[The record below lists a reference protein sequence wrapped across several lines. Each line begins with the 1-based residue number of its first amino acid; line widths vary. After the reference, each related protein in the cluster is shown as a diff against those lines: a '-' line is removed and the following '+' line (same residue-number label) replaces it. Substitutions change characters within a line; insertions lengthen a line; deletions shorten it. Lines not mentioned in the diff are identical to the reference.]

1 MRRKAIP
8 GEALF
13 NLRRWVAAL
22 PLRSQE
28 RRRCIEETAN
38 LYGVSIDTLYRALRE
53 RARPKPLRR
62 ADCGV
67 PRKIPRAEMEHYCE
81 LIAALK
87 LRTSNKQGR
96 HRSTVRAIEL
106 LETHGVETPQ
116 GLVQPAKR
124 LLTKTSVN
132 RYLWA
137 WGYDR
142 ATLSRPP
149 PAVRFE
155 ARHSNDCWQF
165 DLSPSDLKHVKQ
177 PLWVEEGRGHPLLML
192 FSVVDDRSGVCY
204 QEYRCV

>member
-1 MRRKAIP
+1 
-8 GEALF
+8 
-13 NLRRWVAAL
+13 
-22 PLRSQE
+22 
-28 RRRCIEETAN
+28 
-38 LYGVSIDTLYRALRE
+38 
-53 RARPKPLRR
+53 
-62 ADCGV
+62 
-67 PRKIPRAEMEHYCE
+67 MEHYCE

-96 HRSTVRAIEL
+96 HLSTVRAIEL
-106 LETHGVETPQ
+106 LETYGVETPQ
-116 GLVQPAKR
+116 GLVQPAKG

-132 RYLWA
+132 RYLRA

-142 ATLSRPP
+142 TTLSRPP

-204 QEYRCV
+204 QEYRCVYDEDVEAALRFLYNAMALRQSRVSRSRVSRRCSTWITVPSRRARSSRR